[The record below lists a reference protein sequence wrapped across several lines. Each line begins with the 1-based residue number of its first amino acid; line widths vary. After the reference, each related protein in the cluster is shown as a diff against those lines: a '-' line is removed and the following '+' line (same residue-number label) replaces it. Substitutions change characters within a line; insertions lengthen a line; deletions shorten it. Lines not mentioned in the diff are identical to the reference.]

1 MSKKLPEH
9 LTKGGPGDQYLG
21 GGKVDTSK
29 WFGDNRMNL
38 SGLDKRI
45 KDQEIY
51 FCAAPFQ
58 LLYTD
63 VKGDYGPCSWADTD
77 IFKTNIKDVSIK
89 DWFENDK
96 KLNQLRT
103 EMTTP
108 GSDLKLTKKS
118 CKSCIKQEKEYGRS
132 RRQASLKIQ
141 TNDVGIWPGIRKAV
155 EAFQHTGR
163 GHIEHKIF
171 EVQIKAFGNQCN
183 LDCYMCHT
191 YDSSTRTTTLN
202 SKELEGQTVMNDY
215 TVKHGNDMKKL
226 IASVKG
232 ATLEDIV
239 SQIAEIAPWIYN
251 LKLIGGEPLVMKQYY
266 KLLDAMVKSKYANQM
281 FVKFQTNMSV
291 LGKGKYK
298 ITDYIKHFRLFEFT
312 VSLDGIGKY
321 DEYIRRR
328 SNWEDIVKN
337 IKTVKQYPNVQI
349 NVNGTISFLSVL
361 RFHQLIEWFDNNKE
375 LFKQINWS
383 NIRGPAKLCANVL
396 PDELK
401 KELIER
407 YENFPD
413 IQNVLK
419 EDNGGLS
426 YLDTIDYLLKIDK
439 YYEGT
444 KWEANLF
451 DVYPELKKYN
461 GEKRVKKIYS
471 VALNLHD
478 HNTYDGVYHNQR
490 ERHTRFKHNLPYHTE
505 AYNHQSD
512 ILNVSDYRLNDEFVE
527 EYWDKNKRDG
537 TNGILAFTYTFGGI
551 RKCKDKLPQDV
562 FDYDPK
568 KLWDYYLKDD
578 LYFIDHHQSH
588 AAYAF
593 LNSGYKQSDILA
605 IDGIGSKFRCVFFDK
620 DGNLHDLS
628 DKLPIGWL
636 WNHMSGLTGFGTL
649 GASKLMGKVGYG
661 KHSDYY
667 YTVFDVILGGEIT
680 EKKQEHFKEID
691 VAKHGIDDLA
701 YTLQEFT
708 LDKIREH
715 VYPLKT
721 CDNLCIAG
729 GVAYNGY
736 MNEEFTKHYENVF
749 VPPAV
754 GDEGQAIGTYMHADY
769 MLNKNIHQSNL
780 YAGKEYELDF
790 SFDAVTEKVD
800 YKEVAQAIA
809 DGKIV
814 GWFQGKSESGNRALG
829 NRSILADPRNPNI
842 KNIINHTIK
851 MREDF
856 RPFAPVVLEENYKE
870 YFDTRG
876 GPSPYMSRICK
887 VKTDKVPG
895 ITHVDNTARIQT
907 INRKDNEKFYD
918 IVNEFYKITGIPMLL
933 NTSFNCQEPI
943 VETPQQAIRTFKRT
957 ALDMLIINNF
967 IVRKND

>member
-1 MSKKLPEH
+1 MNKLPKH
-9 LTKGGPGDQYLG
+9 LTKGGPGDKYLG
-21 GGKVDTSK
+21 DGKVDTSQ
-29 WFGDNRMNL
+29 WFKKPGIDVGPL
-38 SGLDKRI
+38 EKQI
-45 KDQEIY
+45 QDQDIF
-51 FCAAPFQ
+51 FCGAPFQ

-63 VKGDYGPCSWADTD
+63 VTGSYAPCSWAQHKP
-77 IFKTNIKDVSIK
+77 FNSHIKNVSIK
-89 DWFENDK
+89 DWFENDP
-96 KLNQLRT
+96 KLNQLRE
-103 EMTTP
+103 EMVTP
-108 GSDLKLTKKS
+108 GSNLELARVS

-141 TNDVGIWPGIRKAV
+141 SNDDGIWAGIRKAV
-155 EAFQHTGR
+155 NRYKETKT
-163 GHIEHKIF
+163 GHIKDRIF

-202 SKELEGQTVMNDY
+202 SKELEGQTVMNVW
-215 TVKHGNDMKKL
+215 TLKHGNDLKVNS
-226 IASVKG
+226 IKG
-232 ATLEDIV
+232 APLQDIID
-239 SQIAEIAPWIYN
+239 QIADIAPYIYN

-266 KLLDAMVKSKYANQM
+266 QLLDAIIKTGHARHMKL
-281 FVKFQTNMSV
+281 KFQTNMSV
-291 LGKGKYK
+291 LGQGKYK
-298 ITDYIKHFRLFEFT
+298 ITDYIRHFQLFEFT
-312 VSLDGIGKY
+312 VSLDGIGKT

-337 IKTVKQYPNVQI
+337 IKAVKQYPNVQI

-361 RFHQLIEWFDNNKE
+361 RFYELINWFDENKK

-401 KELIER
+401 KELISK

-419 EDNGGLS
+419 QDNNGLS

-451 DVYPELKKYN
+451 DVFPELKKYN

-471 VALNLHD
+471 IALNLHD
-478 HNTYDGVYHNQR
+478 HNTYDGVFHNQR
-490 ERHTRFKHNLPYHTE
+490 ERYTRFKHNLPYHAE

-512 ILNVSDYRLNDEFVE
+512 ILNPGDYRLNNEFVR
-527 EYWDKNKRDG
+527 EYWDTNKRDG
-537 TNGILAFTYTFGGI
+537 TNGILAFTYTYGGI
-551 RKCKDKLPQDV
+551 RMCKDMLPQDI
-562 FDYDPK
+562 FNYDPK
-568 KLWDYYLKDD
+568 KLWDYYLKND

-620 DGNLHDLS
+620 DGNLIDLS

-667 YTVFDVILGGEIT
+667 YNVFETILAGEIT
-680 EKKQEHFKEID
+680 EKKQEHFKEIRLD
-691 VAKHGIDDLA
+691 SVEDLA

-708 LDKIREH
+708 LDKIKEH

-754 GDEGQAIGTYMHADY
+754 GDEGQAIGTYMHCDCVV
-769 MLNKNIHQSNL
+769 NNNIHKSETF
-780 YAGKEYELDF
+780 AGKEYEHNIG
-790 SFDAVTEKVD
+790 EKAD
-800 YKEVAQAIA
+800 YKMIAQSIA

-842 KNIINHTIK
+842 KEIINDTIK
-851 MREDF
+851 LREDF
-856 RPFAPVVLEENYKE
+856 RPFAPAVLEEHYKE
-870 YFDTRG
+870 YFDTRL
-876 GPSPYMSRICK
+876 PSPYMSRICK

-895 ITHVDNTARIQT
+895 ITHIDNTARIQT
-907 INRKDNEKFYD
+907 VNKEFNEKFYN
-918 IVNEFYKITGIPMLL
+918 IINEFYKITGIPMLL
-933 NTSFNCQEPI
+933 NTSFNCREPI
-943 VETPQQAIRTFKRT
+943 VETPEHAIRTFKRT
-957 ALDMLIINNF
+957 ALDILVINDRV
-967 IVRKND
+967 ICK